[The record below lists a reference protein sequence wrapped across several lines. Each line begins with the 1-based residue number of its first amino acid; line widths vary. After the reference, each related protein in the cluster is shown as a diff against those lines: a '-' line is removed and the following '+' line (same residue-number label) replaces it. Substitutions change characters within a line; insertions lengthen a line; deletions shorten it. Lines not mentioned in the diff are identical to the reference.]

1 MTSVTYDDFSG
12 SAAEN
17 YERYFVPAIAT
28 PVSGALLEAAQLAE
42 GQRVVDVACGT
53 GVATRL
59 AARQIGAGGSL
70 TGVDVA
76 PDMIEVARSVPV
88 PGDATVDWVVADATD
103 IPLPDAEA
111 DVVLCQMGLMFM
123 PDRDA
128 AVAEMA
134 RLLKPGG
141 RLAVSTPGRIQPPFE
156 LMEQALV
163 DHINPDLGGFV
174 RAVFSMHDPD
184 AVASLLRD
192 AGLDGTDARE
202 TNATLELP
210 GPAAFLWQYI
220 HLTPMG
226 AFVGSAPDDAKAA
239 LEQQVVETWAPH
251 VEDGATPVDQPMV
264 VATGVRWPSSP
275 RHGRHRA
282 N

>member
-1 MTSVTYDDFSG
+1 MTSVTYDHFG
-12 SAAEN
+12 GTAAEN

-28 PVSGALLEAAQLAE
+28 PVSGALLGAARLAD

-53 GVATRL
+53 GIATRL
-59 AARQIGAGGSL
+59 AAERIGVGGWA

-76 PDMIEVARSVPV
+76 PDMIDVARSVPV
-88 PGDATVDWVVADATD
+88 PGDATVDWRVAEATD
-103 IPLPDAEA
+103 IPLPDGEA

-123 PDRDA
+123 PDRAA

-163 DHINPDLGGFV
+163 DHISPDLGGFV

-184 AVASLLRD
+184 ALAALLRD
-192 AGLDGTDARE
+192 AGLHDVDAGE
-202 TNATLELP
+202 TIVTLDLP
-210 GPAAFLWQYI
+210 GPAEFLWQYI
-220 HLTPMG
+220 SLTPMG
-226 AFVGSAPDDAKAA
+226 AFVGPAPDDAKAA
-239 LEQQVVETWAPH
+239 LERQVVETWARH
-251 VEDGATPVDQPMV
+251 VRDGSTPVDQPMV
-264 VATGVRWPSSP
+264 VATGVR
-275 RHGRHRA
+275 
-282 N
+282 